1 MSLRP
6 PWTRWEPVVISDS
19 FFLETTQQRAIDLR
33 GVRVHNLKGIDV
45 SIPLGKMT
53 VITGVSGSGKSSL
66 AFDTLFTEGQRRYIE
81 SFPADA
87 RRVLARL
94 ERPDADRIDHVP
106 PAIAFRQDAG
116 RHAGPRTTVAT
127 ITEVHDALR
136 VLFARF
142 GQIVCPGCGA
152 VIRHESAAT
161 VRETVRSLPDGT
173 RWQIA
178 FPRRVDPNDI
188 AAHEQAL
195 RERGFVRII
204 RGGQTQTL
212 GTASSPAVEP
222 APRRPKKALSSESNE
237 AATASEWLAIVDR
250 LTAGKVD
257 DARCLESLET
267 AFSQGD
273 GNCVLLV
280 EAGPDEP
287 EASLQVDDRGW
298 KVRRFSEEL
307 RCGRCGIEF
316 VEPEPRLFSFQ
327 SPLGACRTCHGTGV
341 VASLAAERLID
352 GARSPQ
358 QALSTFPSG
367 SPSDRLVREF
377 LANAA
382 SAGAP
387 VDRAMSTWTEEE
399 RSVFLEGVAPSPV
412 GRKRKAAAKATF
424 VGLRGW
430 LREFEESTHRPGVR
444 GILRAGRVTQSCP
457 ECHGSRLQPA
467 ALAVRLGPLNIAELC
482 QKSATEAIAF
492 LDEAAGPA
500 GRSTLPPAAAP
511 VQEEARKRLQTLID
525 LGVGE
530 VPLDR
535 SLRALSG
542 GEARR
547 TALAATL
554 STALVR
560 ALYVLD
566 EPAGGMHPVDAARIL
581 AATRALRDRGN
592 TVVVVEH
599 DETFFA
605 AADHLVEIGP
615 GAGLDG
621 GRVTFE
627 GSPVDLAAATGT
639 ATGPWLSGERQPTP
653 RASRRDLREAPR
665 LRLTACRANN
675 LQGIDVDVPL
685 GSLCVV
691 SGVSGAGKTSLV
703 GGSLHGAASQLIGRP
718 IAGATDGSRAEVIPP
733 ERGQIPGFP
742 FEDVALV
749 DQSPLPGSLR
759 STPVTSLK
767 AFDPIRTLFAQTQDS
782 QVRNYGPSHFAFNA
796 ADGRCPKC
804 EGTGRLTIDMQFLAD
819 VSMTCPECDGTRY
832 QREVLQVKYR
842 GLNIAEVLAMTVRE
856 AWAFFSKHPK
866 IVKRLQP
873 LRDVGLEYL
882 PLGQSLSTLSGGER
896 QRLKLAMRLA
906 SRRRVRTLFLLDEPT
921 TGLHR
926 SDVAT
931 LIACFDGLLAIGHS
945 LVVIENDADV
955 LKAADWIIELG
966 PGAGSHGGR
975 LVGQGTP
982 K

>member
-1 MSLRP
+1 
-6 PWTRWEPVVISDS
+6 
-19 FFLETTQQRAIDLR
+19 
-33 GVRVHNLKGIDV
+33 VRVHNLKGIDV

-142 GQIVCPGCGA
+142 GQIVCPGCRA
-152 VIRHESAAT
+152 VIRHENAAT
-161 VRETVRSLPDGT
+161 VREAVLSLPEGA

-178 FPRRVDPNDI
+178 FPRRVATKDI
-188 AAHEQAL
+188 AAQEQAL
-195 RERGFVRII
+195 RERGFVRVI
-204 RGGQTQTL
+204 RDGQTQTL
-212 GTASSPAVEP
+212 GTASAPAAEP
-222 APRRPKKALSSESNE
+222 TPSRSKKAPASASSE
-237 AATASEWLAIVDR
+237 AATAREWLVIVDR

-273 GNCVLLV
+273 GNCVILV

-287 EASLQVDDRGW
+287 GSSLLVDDRGW
-298 KVRRFSEEL
+298 TVRRFSEEL
-307 RCGRCGIEF
+307 RCGSCGIEF
-316 VEPEPRLFSFQ
+316 VEPEPRLFSFH

-352 GARSPQ
+352 GERSPQ
-358 QALSTFPSG
+358 QALATFPSE
-367 SPSDRLVREF
+367 SPSDRVVQEF

-382 SAGAP
+382 AAGVP
-387 VDRAMSTWTEEE
+387 VDRPISTWTDEEK
-399 RSVFLEGVAPSPV
+399 SLFLEGTAPSPAR
-412 GRKRKAAAKATF
+412 RKRVAAPKSTF
-424 VGLRGW
+424 AGLRCW
-430 LREFEESTHRPGVR
+430 LRELEENTHRPGVR
-444 GILRAGRVTQSCP
+444 GILRMWRVARTCS
-457 ECHGSRLQPA
+457 ECHGNRLQPA
-467 ALAVRLGPLNIAELC
+467 ALAVHLGALNIAELC
-482 QKSATEAIAF
+482 QKSATEAIDF
-492 LDEAAGPA
+492 LADAAGPA
-500 GRSTLPPAAAP
+500 GQTTLPPAAAP
-511 VQEEARKRLQTLID
+511 VREDAHKRLQTLID
-525 LGVGE
+525 LGVGD

-581 AATRALRDRGN
+581 AATRTLRDRGN
-592 TVVVVEH
+592 TVIVVEH

-621 GRVTFE
+621 GRVTFA
-627 GSPVDLAAATGT
+627 GPPVDLEAAPGT
-639 ATGPWLSGERQPTP
+639 ATGPWLSGERQPTS

-665 LRLTACRANN
+665 LRLTGCRANN

-703 GGSLHGAASQLIGRP
+703 GGSLLWAASQLIGRT
-718 IAGATDGSRAEVIPP
+718 IAGATDGSRAEMIPP
-733 ERGQIPGFP
+733 ERGQIPGPP

-767 AFDPIRTLFAQTQDS
+767 AFDPIRVLFAQTQDS

-796 ADGRCPKC
+796 SDGRCPKC

-819 VSMTCPECDGTRY
+819 VFMTCPECDGARY

-866 IVKRLQP
+866 VVKRLQP
-873 LRDVGLEYL
+873 LRDVGLGYL
-882 PLGQSLSTLSGGER
+882 PLGQSVATLSGGER

-966 PGAGSHGGR
+966 PGGGSHGGR
-975 LVGQGTP
+975 VVWQEAP
-982 K
+982 N